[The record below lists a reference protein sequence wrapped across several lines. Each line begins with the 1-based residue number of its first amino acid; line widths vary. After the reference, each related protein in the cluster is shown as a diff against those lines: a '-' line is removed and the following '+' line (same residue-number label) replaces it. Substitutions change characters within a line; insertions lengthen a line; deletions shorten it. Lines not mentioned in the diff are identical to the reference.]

1 MCSNELELEPYYFL
15 FFSSTSHESSI
26 IPYFVSIINLSSNLY
41 VSVQFLLRS
50 FWVAFL
56 QLVSNSFD
64 GKDTRKR
71 REHDIVGNP

>member
-1 MCSNELELEPYYFL
+1 MCSNELEPCYYL
-15 FFSSTSHESSI
+15 FFSSTFHESFT
-26 IPYFVSIINLSSNLY
+26 IPYFVSVINLSSNLY

-50 FWVAFL
+50 YWVAFL
-56 QLVSNSFD
+56 QLASNSFD